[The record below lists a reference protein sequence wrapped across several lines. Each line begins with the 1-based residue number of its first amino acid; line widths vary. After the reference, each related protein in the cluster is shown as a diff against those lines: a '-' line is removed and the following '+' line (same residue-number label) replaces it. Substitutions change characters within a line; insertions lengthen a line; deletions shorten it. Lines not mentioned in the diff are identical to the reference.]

1 MSRPSFLRSAVATFT
16 AIVSLVY
23 LVSLH
28 AAQPSQ
34 RSTDLDLTTEETA
47 WLETH
52 PIVDIGVDGS
62 WPPIDFMLDDEHR
75 GIAADYLSLIS
86 ERLGIEFRIH
96 PGPTFKEMLQKVREG
111 ELPLAASVV
120 KNEQRE
126 RDLYFTEPFFQT
138 HKAIVTRSSRQGLS
152 DIESLRD
159 KVVAVED
166 GFSTM
171 RQLQELHPEINLL
184 PVLNTQEALQAV
196 SWKKADAYI
205 GTRAVAQWVIQDQQ
219 LVNLH
224 FSGDAG
230 IGSSY
235 QRFAINRDVPLK
247 PLVSA
252 MNKALWSITDAERQE
267 ILDRWIS
274 IPKSPLADKKLLKLT
289 VEQREWLKQI
299 GKLRVGIDTAWDP
312 IEFVDENGVY
322 QGLSS
327 DYVSYFSRV
336 LNLQTE
342 VKKDLTWQEV
352 MDAARNHQLD
362 LLPALVDTPERREF
376 LNFTQPYLDFPF
388 VIFVG
393 DKQPFVNGLEDFI
406 GRKIGVVKGYVAE
419 EYLKQ
424 DYPGIEL
431 ILVPSALDGLKRLA
445 LSEID
450 GYVGNLTVG
459 SHLIR
464 KNGLTNIK
472 VGAPT
477 PYHYQLS
484 VGVRKDWP
492 ILVEILDQAIRS
504 MTEKQKNEIQQ
515 RWMSIRYDVTVDY
528 TTVWRV
534 IGVALSVVL
543 VFVIWLLRLR
553 RKHQLA
559 KQNEAQLNLIIN
571 TVPVA
576 IVVSD
581 TKGVIRISNE
591 QSLLEIEAGDSSI
604 IGMNMAGFYADPAD
618 RERVLTALK
627 TKREV
632 RNMRIGIRTLKGNL
646 IEGLLSAIPIRM
658 QDEMMH
664 LGVLVNLTERIRVEK
679 EIKKAMK
686 LQRQA
691 NRFKSD
697 FLANMSHE
705 IRTPMNAIIG
715 MTHLALDTDLTEKQ
729 FDYLS
734 KIKLSSINLLG
745 ILNDIL
751 DFSKIEAGKLQIE
764 QSEFKLDSI
773 LQNLSSLIS
782 IKAEQKGLE
791 FIFKQDLSIPQKLI
805 GDPLRIGQVLIN
817 LAQNAIKFTAEGEIL
832 LSVELEEQSDSDIR
846 VRFSVKDS
854 GIGIEP
860 EKVERLFEA
869 FVQADA
875 STTRRHGGTGLGLS
889 ISNNL
894 VRLMAGEI
902 SVKSTPGQGSE
913 FSFAIP
919 LKVARK
925 QKASEF
931 VFKDFMR
938 GMKVLVV
945 EDNDTTREVI
955 TKTLES
961 FSFSVTAV
969 SSAKEAY
976 AALQAMN
983 DIRLLIMDWRMPEI
997 DGVQAVEH
1005 IRKDLDASHS
1015 IPIIMITAYD
1025 HQDLLMHTDRLG
1037 VESVLIKPISP
1048 STLFDT
1054 ISEVLFGQTK
1064 QTQKRDIKSRRFKG
1078 QVLLVE
1084 DNVINQQVAQELLE
1098 KLGLLVVI
1106 VSSGEEAL
1114 KKIKEVNFDLVFMD
1128 LQMPGLDGLE
1138 TTRRVRNELKN
1149 TYVRIIAMTAHAMR
1163 GDRERCLAA
1172 GMDDYLSKPIDPD
1185 RLSSTLL
1192 AWLPIDDRPLSDIQP
1207 VLGQVHA
1214 YDLPDTVE
1222 GIDLKWGTNRVGGNQ
1237 RLYVK
1242 LLLEFQQRYQDSAIQ
1257 VSDLLRS
1264 NERDTLK
1271 RLLHTLQGVSG
1282 SIGANRLQE
1291 ATRTLL
1297 DAILDPS
1304 DEHQITNLIETFEKQ
1319 VSIVF
1324 DSIQILQNKIDEAQ
1338 IRDGAIEGAS
1348 TEDVQ
1353 QLLERTDTALK
1364 QGDVTSSGL
1373 LEKLTPMVLA
1383 QDSSLTDSVNELKT
1397 HVDNYDFDKAVTT
1410 LLAIKR
1416 RLPAVTDDK
1425 QE

>member
-484 VGVRKDWP
+484 FGVRKDWP

-679 EIKKAMK
+679 EIKKAMN

-764 QSEFKLDSI
+764 QSEFRLDSI

-1304 DEHQITNLIETFEKQ
+1304 DEHQISNLIETFEKQ

-1338 IRDGAIEGAS
+1338 IRDGVIEGAS

>member
-171 RQLQELHPEINLL
+171 RQLQELHPEINML

-484 VGVRKDWP
+484 FGVRKDWP

-679 EIKKAMK
+679 EIKKAMN

-764 QSEFKLDSI
+764 QSEFRLDSI

-1304 DEHQITNLIETFEKQ
+1304 DEHQISNLIETFEKQ

-1338 IRDGAIEGAS
+1338 IRDGVIEGAS

>member
-1 MSRPSFLRSAVATFT
+1 MSRPSFLRSAVATLT

-34 RSTDLDLTTEETA
+34 RSTDLDLTTEETV
-47 WLETH
+47 WLEAH

-75 GIAADYLSLIS
+75 GITADYLSLIS
-86 ERLGIEFRIH
+86 ERLGIEFKTH

-120 KNEQRE
+120 KNEARE
-126 RDLYFTEPFFQT
+126 RDLYFTEPFLQT

-184 PVLNTQEALQAV
+184 PVLNTHEALQAV

-235 QRFAINRDVPLK
+235 QRFAINRDESLK
-247 PLVSA
+247 PLVSVL
-252 MNKALWSITDAERQE
+252 NKALRSITDAERQE
-267 ILDRWIS
+267 ILNRWIS
-274 IPKSPLADKKLLKLT
+274 IPKPPLSDKKLLKLT

-299 GKLRVGIDTAWDP
+299 VTVRVGIDPAWDP

-327 DYVSYFSRV
+327 DYVSYFSKV

-342 VKKDLTWQEV
+342 VIKDLTWHEV
-352 MDAARNHQLD
+352 MDAARNRQLD
-362 LLPALVDTPERREF
+362 LLPALVNTPERREF

-393 DKQPFVNGLEDFI
+393 EKQPFVNGLEDFI

-445 LSEID
+445 LNEIE

-492 ILVEILDQAIRS
+492 ILVEILDQAIRT

-515 RWMSIRYDVTVDY
+515 RWMSIRYDVSVDY

-534 IGVALSVVL
+534 IGVALSVVM

-581 TKGVIRISNE
+581 MNGVIRISNE
-591 QSLLEIEAGDSSI
+591 QSLLEIEADGSSI

-618 RERVLTALK
+618 RERVLTALQ

-632 RNMRIGIRTLKGNL
+632 RNMRIGIKTLKGNL

-764 QSEFKLDSI
+764 QSEFRLDSI
-773 LQNLSSLIS
+773 LENLSSLIS

-791 FIFKQDLSIPQKLI
+791 FIFKQDLTIPQKLI

-832 LSVELEEQSDSDIR
+832 LSVELEEQSGSDIR

-902 SVKSTPGQGSE
+902 SVKSTPGEGSE
-913 FSFAIP
+913 FSFALP

-925 QKASEF
+925 QKPSEF

-961 FSFSVTAV
+961 FSFSVTAA
-969 SSAKEAY
+969 SSAEEAY
-976 AALQAMN
+976 AALQAVN

-997 DGVQAVEH
+997 DGVQAVEQ
-1005 IRKDLDASHS
+1005 IRKDLDTSHS

-1064 QTQKRDIKSRRFKG
+1064 QTQKRHIKSRRFKG

-1084 DNVINQQVAQELLE
+1084 DNVINQQVARELLE

-1114 KKIKEVNFDLVFMD
+1114 KKIKEINFDLVFMD

-1138 TTRRVRNELKN
+1138 TTRLVRNELKN

-1207 VLGQVHA
+1207 DSGQVRV
-1214 YDLPDTVE
+1214 YDLPDTLE
-1222 GIDLKWGTNRVGGNQ
+1222 GIDLRWGTKRVGGNQ

-1257 VSDLLRS
+1257 VSELLRS
-1264 NERDTLK
+1264 NEQDTLK

-1282 SIGANRLQE
+1282 SIGANNLQE
-1291 ATRTLL
+1291 ATRNLL
-1297 DAILDPS
+1297 NAVLDPA
-1304 DEHQITNLIETFEKQ
+1304 DGEQITNFQELFDEQ
-1319 VSIVF
+1319 LSIVF
-1324 DSIQILQNKIDEAQ
+1324 DSIQILQDMIDKAQ
-1338 IRDGAIEGAS
+1338 IEDGFNEGVN
-1348 TEDVQ
+1348 TEDL
-1353 QLLERTDTALK
+1353 QLLLEQTDTALK
-1364 QGDVTSSGL
+1364 QGDVSSSGL
-1373 LEKLTPMVLA
+1373 LEKLTPLVLA
-1383 QDSSLTDSVNELKT
+1383 LDSSLSDSVNELKT
-1397 HVDNYDFDKAVTT
+1397 HVDNYDFDKAITT
-1410 LLAIKR
+1410 LLALKG
-1416 RLPAVTDDK
+1416 RLLAATDEK
-1425 QE
+1425 T

>member
-1 MSRPSFLRSAVATFT
+1 M
-16 AIVSLVY
+16 
-23 LVSLH
+23 
-28 AAQPSQ
+28 
-34 RSTDLDLTTEETA
+34 
-47 WLETH
+47 
-52 PIVDIGVDGS
+52 
-62 WPPIDFMLDDEHR
+62 
-75 GIAADYLSLIS
+75 
-86 ERLGIEFRIH
+86 
-96 PGPTFKEMLQKVREG
+96 
-111 ELPLAASVV
+111 
-120 KNEQRE
+120 
-126 RDLYFTEPFFQT
+126 
-138 HKAIVTRSSRQGLS
+138 
-152 DIESLRD
+152 
-159 KVVAVED
+159 
-166 GFSTM
+166 
-171 RQLQELHPEINLL
+171 
-184 PVLNTQEALQAV
+184 
-196 SWKKADAYI
+196 
-205 GTRAVAQWVIQDQQ
+205 AQWVIQDQQ

-235 QRFAINRDVPLK
+235 QRFAINRDESLK
-247 PLVSA
+247 PLVSVL
-252 MNKALWSITDAERQE
+252 NKALRSITDAERQE
-267 ILDRWIS
+267 ILNRWIS
-274 IPKSPLADKKLLKLT
+274 IPKPPLSDKKLLKLT

-299 GKLRVGIDTAWDP
+299 VTVRVGIDPAWDP

-327 DYVSYFSRV
+327 DYVSYFSKV

-342 VKKDLTWQEV
+342 VIKDLTWHEV
-352 MDAARNHQLD
+352 MDAARNRQLD
-362 LLPALVDTPERREF
+362 LLPALVNTPERREF

-393 DKQPFVNGLEDFI
+393 EKQPFVNGLEDFI

-445 LSEID
+445 LNEIE

-492 ILVEILDQAIRS
+492 ILVEILDQAIRT

-515 RWMSIRYDVTVDY
+515 RWMSIRYDVSVDY

-534 IGVALSVVL
+534 IGVALFVVM

-581 TKGVIRISNE
+581 MNGVIRISNE
-591 QSLLEIEAGDSSI
+591 QSLLEIEADGSSI

-618 RERVLTALK
+618 RERVLTALQ

-632 RNMRIGIRTLKGNL
+632 RNMRIGIKTLKGNL

-658 QDEMMH
+658 QDQMMH

-764 QSEFKLDSI
+764 QSEFRLDSI
-773 LQNLSSLIS
+773 LENLSSLIS

-791 FIFKQDLSIPQKLI
+791 FIFKQDLTIPQKLI

-832 LSVELEEQSDSDIR
+832 LSVELEEQSGSDIR

-1214 YDLPDTVE
+1214 YDLPETVE

>member
-1 MSRPSFLRSAVATFT
+1 MSRPSFLRSAVATLT

-34 RSTDLDLTTEETA
+34 RSTDLDLTTEETV
-47 WLETH
+47 WLEAH

-75 GIAADYLSLIS
+75 GITADYLSLIS
-86 ERLGIEFRIH
+86 ERLGIEFKTH

-120 KNEQRE
+120 KNEARE
-126 RDLYFTEPFFQT
+126 RDLYFTEPFLQT

-184 PVLNTQEALQAV
+184 PVLNTHEALQAV

-235 QRFAINRDVPLK
+235 QRFAINRDESLK
-247 PLVSA
+247 PLVSVL
-252 MNKALWSITDAERQE
+252 NKALRSITDAERQE
-267 ILDRWIS
+267 ILNRWIS
-274 IPKSPLADKKLLKLT
+274 IPKPPLSDKKLLKLT

-299 GKLRVGIDTAWDP
+299 VTVRVGIDPAWDP

-327 DYVSYFSRV
+327 DYVSYFSKV

-342 VKKDLTWQEV
+342 VIKDLTWHEV
-352 MDAARNHQLD
+352 MDAARNRQLD
-362 LLPALVDTPERREF
+362 LLPALVNTPERREF

-393 DKQPFVNGLEDFI
+393 EKQPFVNGLEDFI

-445 LSEID
+445 LNEIE

-492 ILVEILDQAIRS
+492 ILVEILDQAIRT

-515 RWMSIRYDVTVDY
+515 RWMSIRYDVSVDY

-534 IGVALSVVL
+534 IGVALSVVM

-581 TKGVIRISNE
+581 MNGVIRISNE
-591 QSLLEIEAGDSSI
+591 QSLLEIEADGSSI

-618 RERVLTALK
+618 RERVLTALQ

-632 RNMRIGIRTLKGNL
+632 RNMRIGIKTLKGNR

-658 QDEMMH
+658 QDQMMH

-764 QSEFKLDSI
+764 QSEFRLDSI
-773 LQNLSSLIS
+773 LENLSSLIS

-791 FIFKQDLSIPQKLI
+791 FIFKQDLTIPQKLI

-832 LSVELEEQSDSDIR
+832 LSVELEEQSGSDIR

-894 VRLMAGEI
+894 VKLMAGEI
-902 SVKSTPGQGSE
+902 SVKSTPGEGSE
-913 FSFAIP
+913 FSFALP

-925 QKASEF
+925 QKPSEF

-969 SSAKEAY
+969 SSAKQAY
-976 AALQAMN
+976 AALQAVN

-997 DGVQAVEH
+997 DGVQAVEQ
-1005 IRKDLDASHS
+1005 IRQDLDTSHS

-1064 QTQKRDIKSRRFKG
+1064 QTQKRHIRSRRFKG

-1084 DNVINQQVAQELLE
+1084 DNVINQQVARELLE

-1138 TTRRVRNELKN
+1138 TTRMVRNELKN

-1207 VLGQVHA
+1207 DSGQVQV
-1214 YDLPDTVE
+1214 YDLPDTLE
-1222 GIDLKWGTNRVGGNQ
+1222 GIDLRWGTKRVGGNQ

-1257 VSDLLRS
+1257 VSELLRS
-1264 NERDTLK
+1264 NEQDTLK

-1282 SIGANRLQE
+1282 SIGANNLQE
-1291 ATRTLL
+1291 ATRNLL
-1297 DAILDPS
+1297 NAVLDPA
-1304 DEHQITNLIETFEKQ
+1304 DGEQITNFQELFDEQ
-1319 VSIVF
+1319 LSIVF
-1324 DSIQILQNKIDEAQ
+1324 DSIQILQDMIDKAQ
-1338 IRDGAIEGAS
+1338 IEDGFNEGVD
-1348 TEDVQ
+1348 TEDL
-1353 QLLERTDTALK
+1353 QLLLEQTDTALK
-1364 QGDVTSSGL
+1364 QGDVSSSGL
-1373 LEKLTPMVLA
+1373 LEKLTPLVLA
-1383 QDSSLTDSVNELKT
+1383 LDSSLSDSVNELKT
-1397 HVDNYDFDKAVTT
+1397 HVDNYDFDKAITT
-1410 LLAIKR
+1410 LLALKG
-1416 RLPAVTDDK
+1416 RLLAATDEK
-1425 QE
+1425 I

>member
-1 MSRPSFLRSAVATFT
+1 M
-16 AIVSLVY
+16 SLVY
-23 LVSLH
+23 LASLH
-28 AAQPSQ
+28 AAQPPRQS
-34 RSTDLDLTTEETA
+34 SDLGLTTEETA
-47 WLETH
+47 WLEAH
-52 PIVDIGVDGS
+52 PIVEIGVDGS

-75 GIAADYLSLIS
+75 GIAADYLRLIS
-86 ERLGIEFRIH
+86 ERLGIEFKTD
-96 PGPTFKEMLQKVREG
+96 PGPTFKQMLQKVREG
-111 ELPLAASVV
+111 ELPVAASVV
-120 KNEQRE
+120 KNQERE

-138 HKAIVTRSSRQGLS
+138 HKAIVTRSSRQDLS
-152 DIESLRD
+152 DIESLRG

-171 RQLQELHPEINLL
+171 RQLQELHPEIKLL
-184 PVLNTQEALQAV
+184 PVLNTHEALQAV
-196 SWKKADAYI
+196 SWNKADAYI
-205 GTRAVAQWVIQDQQ
+205 GTRAVAQWVIQEQQ

-230 IGSSY
+230 IGSSQ
-235 QRFAINRDVPLK
+235 QRFAINRNDSLK

-252 MNKALWSITDAERQE
+252 MNKALRSITDAEHQQ
-267 ILDRWIS
+267 ILNRWIS
-274 IPKSPLADKKLLKLT
+274 MPKPRSSDRRLLNLT
-289 VEQREWLKQI
+289 AEQRAWLNQI
-299 GKLRVGIDTAWDP
+299 GRLRVGIDTAWDP

-322 QGLSS
+322 QGISS
-327 DYVSYFSRV
+327 DYVSYFSSV
-336 LNLQTE
+336 LHLSID

-352 MDAARNHQLD
+352 LDAARNRQLD

-376 LNFTQPYLDFPF
+376 LDFTQPYLDFPF

-393 DKQPFVNGLEDFI
+393 DKYPFVNGLEDFV

-419 EYLKQ
+419 EFLKQ

-431 ILVPSALDGLKRLA
+431 ILVPNALNGLQRLA
-445 LSEID
+445 LNEID

-477 PYHYQLS
+477 PYQYQLS

-492 ILVEILDQAIRS
+492 ILVEVLDEAIRS
-504 MTEKQKNEIQQ
+504 MTEEQKNEIKQ
-515 RWMSIRYDVTVDY
+515 RWMSIRYDVAVDY

-534 IGVALSVVL
+534 IGAALSVVL

-571 TVPVA
+571 AVPVA

-581 TKGVIRISNE
+581 MKGDIRISNE
-591 QSLLEIEAGDSSI
+591 QSLLEIEADGSSI

-618 RERVLTALK
+618 RERVLTELQ
-627 TKREV
+627 TKRAV
-632 RNMRIGIRTLKGNL
+632 RNMRIGIKTLKGNL
-646 IEGLLSAIPIRM
+646 LEGLLSAIPIRM
-658 QDEMMH
+658 QGEMMH

-773 LQNLSSLIS
+773 LENLSSLIS

-791 FIFKQDLSIPQKLI
+791 FIFKQDLRIPQKLI

-817 LAQNAIKFTAEGEIL
+817 LAQNAIKFTADGEIL
-832 LSVELEEQSDSDIR
+832 LSVDLEEQSGSDIK

-860 EKVERLFEA
+860 EKVARLFEA

-894 VRLMAGEI
+894 VRLMGGEI
-902 SVKSTPGQGSE
+902 NVKSEPGQGSE
-913 FSFAIP
+913 FSFYIP
-919 LKVARK
+919 LTVARK
-925 QKASEF
+925 QKEDKF

-938 GMKVLVV
+938 GMKVLIV

-955 TKTLES
+955 QKTLES

-969 SSAKEAY
+969 SSAKQAY
-976 AALQAMN
+976 AALQTVD
-983 DIRLLIMDWRMPEI
+983 DIRLLIIDWRMPEI
-997 DGVQAVEH
+997 DGVQAIEH
-1005 IRKDLDASHS
+1005 IRTELDVSQS

-1048 STLFDT
+1048 STLFDN

-1064 QTQKRDIKSRRFKG
+1064 QTQKRQIKSRRFKG

-1084 DNVINQQVAQELLE
+1084 DNVINQQVARELLE
-1098 KLGLLVVI
+1098 KLGLLVVV

-1192 AWLPIDDRPLSDIQP
+1192 AWLPVDDRPLADIQAVSAHVP
-1207 VLGQVHA
+1207 S
-1214 YDLPDTVE
+1214 YDLPDKVA
-1222 GIDLKWGTNRVGGNQ
+1222 GIDLTWGTKRVGGNQ
-1237 RLYVK
+1237 RLYIK
-1242 LLLEFQQRYQDSAIQ
+1242 LLLEFQQRYRDCTSQ
-1257 VSDLLRS
+1257 VSELLRS
-1264 NERDTLK
+1264 SEWDTLK

-1282 SIGANRLQE
+1282 SIGANSLQE
-1291 ATRTLL
+1291 ATRNLL
-1297 DAILDPS
+1297 DAVLAPS
-1304 DEHQITNLIETFEKQ
+1304 DKLQITNLQEIFEKQ
-1319 VSIVF
+1319 ASTVF
-1324 DSIQILQNKIDEAQ
+1324 DSIKLLQNKIDKTQTGDGTNDEASS
-1338 IRDGAIEGAS
+1338 D
-1348 TEDVQ
+1348 DVQ
-1353 QLLERTDTALK
+1353 QLLQQIDTALK

-1373 LEKLTPMVLA
+1373 LDKLAPLVLA
-1383 QDSSLTDSVNELKT
+1383 QNSSLADSLSELKT
-1397 HVDNYDFDKAVTT
+1397 HVDNYDFDKAITT
-1410 LLAIKR
+1410 LLALKG
-1416 RLPAVTDDK
+1416 RLLAVTDDK
-1425 QE
+1425 PE

>member
-34 RSTDLDLTTEETA
+34 RSTDLDLTTEKTA

-431 ILVPSALDGLKRLA
+431 ILVPSAFDGLKRLA

-764 QSEFKLDSI
+764 QSEFRLDSI

-976 AALQAMN
+976 AALQTMN

-1214 YDLPDTVE
+1214 YDLPETVE

>member
-431 ILVPSALDGLKRLA
+431 ILVPSAFDGLKRLA

-604 IGMNMAGFYADPAD
+604 IGMNMAGFYADLAD

-679 EIKKAMK
+679 EIKKAMN

-764 QSEFKLDSI
+764 QSEFRLDSI

-902 SVKSTPGQGSE
+902 SVKSTAGQGSE

-1015 IPIIMITAYD
+1015 KPIIMITAYD

-1214 YDLPDTVE
+1214 YDLPETVE

>member
-235 QRFAINRDVPLK
+235 QRFAINRDVSLK
-247 PLVSA
+247 PLVST
-252 MNKALWSITDAERQE
+252 MNKALRSITDTERQE

-679 EIKKAMK
+679 EIKKAMN

-764 QSEFKLDSI
+764 QSEFRLDSI

-1214 YDLPDTVE
+1214 YDLPETVE

>member
-1 MSRPSFLRSAVATFT
+1 MSRPSFLRSAVATLT

-34 RSTDLDLTTEETA
+34 RSTDLDLTTEETV
-47 WLETH
+47 WLEAH

-75 GIAADYLSLIS
+75 GITADYLSLIS
-86 ERLGIEFRIH
+86 ERLGIEFKTH

-120 KNEQRE
+120 KNEARE
-126 RDLYFTEPFFQT
+126 RDLYFTEPFLQT

-184 PVLNTQEALQAV
+184 PVLNTHEALQAV

-235 QRFAINRDVPLK
+235 QRFAINRDESLK
-247 PLVSA
+247 PLVSVL
-252 MNKALWSITDAERQE
+252 NKALRSITDAERQE
-267 ILDRWIS
+267 ILNRWIS
-274 IPKSPLADKKLLKLT
+274 IPKPPLSDKKLLKLT

-299 GKLRVGIDTAWDP
+299 VTVRVGIDPAWDP

-327 DYVSYFSRV
+327 DYVSYFSKV

-342 VKKDLTWQEV
+342 VIKDLTWHEV
-352 MDAARNHQLD
+352 MDAARNRQLD
-362 LLPALVDTPERREF
+362 LLPALVNTPERREF

-393 DKQPFVNGLEDFI
+393 EKQPFVNGLEDFI

-445 LSEID
+445 LNEIE

-492 ILVEILDQAIRS
+492 ILVEILDQAIRT

-515 RWMSIRYDVTVDY
+515 RWMSIRYDVSVDY

-534 IGVALSVVL
+534 IGVALFVVM

-581 TKGVIRISNE
+581 MNGVIRISNE
-591 QSLLEIEAGDSSI
+591 QSLLEIEADGSSI

-618 RERVLTALK
+618 RERVLTALQ

-632 RNMRIGIRTLKGNL
+632 RNMRIGIKTLKGNL

-658 QDEMMH
+658 QDQMMH

-764 QSEFKLDSI
+764 QSEFRLDSI
-773 LQNLSSLIS
+773 LENLSSLIS

-791 FIFKQDLSIPQKLI
+791 FIFKQDLTIPQKLI

-832 LSVELEEQSDSDIR
+832 LSVELEEQSGSDIR

-1214 YDLPDTVE
+1214 YDLPETVE